1 MTSLILSFK
10 FLETKHRVNIN
21 KNVFHLDE
29 MIRKRKLS
37 DKYSKILEKKLFKN
51 GLIIS

>member
-10 FLETKHRVNIN
+10 FLETKHRVTIN
-21 KNVFHLDE
+21 KNVFHE

-37 DKYSKILEKKLFKN
+37 DKYSDILEKNYSKMV
-51 GLIIS
+51 